1 MSFKSLLL
9 NSVLANIRIFALV
22 PCLAVSSILAYD
34 VYLYLRLPPGPR
46 PYPFLGNKLQ
56 IPTKSPWVQ
65 FQKWSER
72 FGPVFTLWIGR
83 RPTLVI
89 SDPYVATE
97 LLEKRSQNYSSRPRT
112 VVMGEI
118 YWDMAPIL
126 VQPYGK
132 KWSARRK
139 LLHSALTPR
148 ALELYKPVQE
158 AEASRLCWQL
168 LQEAE
173 RWEKLFD
180 RFTSSVVFSV
190 SYGHRIDSLDAKV
203 IADRLGFMQYSAS
216 KFGYLEDYVLDDGS
230 RSRCARLFGMKADTI
245 S

>member
-1 MSFKSLLL
+1 MSLRSLFVYIFEL
-9 NSVLANIRIFALV
+9 NILNVILALSLAALSVLVYDI
-22 PCLAVSSILAYD
+22 CLF
-34 VYLYLRLPPGPR
+34 LRLPPGPR

-56 IPTKSPWVQ
+56 IPTKSPWIQ
-65 FQKWSER
+65 FQKWSEIY
-72 FGPVFTLWIGR
+72 GPIFTLWIGR
-83 RPTLVI
+83 RPTLVV
-89 SDPYVATE
+89 SDPHVATD
-97 LLEKRSQNYSSRPRT
+97 LLEKRSHNYSSRPRT

-118 YWDMAPIL
+118 YWDMAPML

-132 KWSARRK
+132 KWSTRRK
-139 LLHSALTPR
+139 LFHSALTPR

-158 AEASRLCWQL
+158 AEAGRLCWQL
-168 LQEAE
+168 LQEPK

-203 IADRLGFMQYSAS
+203 ITERLGFMQYAAS
-216 KFGYLEDYVLDDGS
+216 KSKLTF
-230 RSRCARLFGMKADTI
+230 RLSDQE